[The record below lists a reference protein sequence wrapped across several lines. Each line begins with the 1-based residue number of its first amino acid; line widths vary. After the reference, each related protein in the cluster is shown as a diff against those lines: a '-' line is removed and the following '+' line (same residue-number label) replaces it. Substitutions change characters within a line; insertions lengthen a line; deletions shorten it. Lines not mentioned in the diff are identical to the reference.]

1 MKVKKMFLFLLIFQ
15 IMVNAQIKGKV
26 IDEKNNSIAYVNIW
40 VENESIGATSEE
52 NGEFLINLK
61 DKNKK
66 LIFSALG
73 FEKRTITAS
82 DAEIVVLK
90 ATNYLIEEVVIS
102 KKQETK
108 EIVIG
113 RTDNPISMAF
123 DNGPRIDVK
132 YFPYKPEYKK
142 VKHLKLVSIIADNR
156 IELATIKIHFYKV
169 DENGFP
175 GDEMLLKDFVVN
187 LKNGTRKSVF
197 NIADFNLK
205 MPLNGLFVGF
215 EKLIIEKNK
224 LENTIVDA
232 NTNTTKIQ
240 KTYFPFVLYNF
251 VERDFLF
258 TFSGGK
264 WNRQS
269 NTPNKIMV
277 YEPSI
282 NLTLTN

>member
-1 MKVKKMFLFLLIFQ
+1 MKKYFLLLLFFISFLFQ
-15 IMVNAQIKGKV
+15 AQIQGKIV
-26 IDEKNNSIAYVNIW
+26 DEKNNPIPYVNIW
-40 VENESIGATSEE
+40 VENENIGATSEE
-52 NGEFLINLK
+52 NGEFSIPVK
-61 DKNKK
+61 DKNKN

-73 FEKRTITAS
+73 FEKRTITALNTQH
-82 DAEIVVLK
+82 VVLQS
-90 ATNYLIEEVVIS
+90 TNYLLDEVIVS
-102 KKQETK
+102 KKYETK

-123 DNGPRIDVK
+123 DNGLRIDVK
-132 YFPYKPEYKK
+132 FFPYIPEYKK
-142 VKHLKLVSIIADNR
+142 TRNLKLVSIIADNR
-156 IELATIKIHFYKV
+156 IELATIKIHFFKV

-175 GDEMLLKDFVVN
+175 SNEMLTKDFVVT

-224 LENTIVDA
+224 LEKTSIDA
-232 NTNTTKIQ
+232 NTNSIKIL

-269 NTPNKIMV
+269 NSPNKIMV

>member
-1 MKVKKMFLFLLIFQ
+1 MKQFLFFFLLTITLQ
-15 IMVNAQIKGKV
+15 AQTKGRIV
-26 IDEKNNSIAYVNIW
+26 DEKNNPISYVNIW
-40 VENESIGATSEE
+40 VENENIGATSEE
-52 NGEFLINLK
+52 NGEFSLNLK
-61 DKNKK
+61 DKTKK

-73 FEKRTITAS
+73 FEKRILLAS
-82 DAEIVVLK
+82 ETEIVVLK
-90 ATNYLIEEVVIS
+90 ATNYLLDEVVVS
-102 KKQETK
+102 KKYETR

-113 RTDNPISMAF
+113 RTDNLVSQAF

-132 YFPYKPEYKK
+132 FFPYKPEYKK
-142 VKHLKLVSIIADNR
+142 TKNLKLVSIIADNR
-156 IELATIKIHFYKV
+156 IELATIKLHFYKV

-175 GDEMLLKDFVVN
+175 SGEMLTKDYVVTLKI
-187 LKNGTRKSVF
+187 GTRKSVF
-197 NIADFNLK
+197 NISDFNLK
-205 MPLNGLFVGF
+205 MPINGLFVGF

-224 LENTIVDA
+224 LEKTIVDA
-232 NTNTTKIQ
+232 NTKTAKIQ

-264 WNRQS
+264 WSRQS

>member
-1 MKVKKMFLFLLIFQ
+1 MKKYFLLLLFFISFLFQ
-15 IMVNAQIKGKV
+15 AQIQGKIV
-26 IDEKNNSIAYVNIW
+26 DEKNNPIPYVNIW
-40 VENESIGATSEE
+40 VENENIGATSEE
-52 NGEFLINLK
+52 NGEFSITVD
-61 DKNKK
+61 DKNKN

-73 FEKRTITAS
+73 FEKRTITALNTQN
-82 DAEIVVLK
+82 VVLQS
-90 ATNYLIEEVVIS
+90 TNYLLDEVIVS
-102 KKQETK
+102 KKYETK

-132 YFPYKPEYKK
+132 FFPYIPEYKK
-142 VKHLKLVSIIADNR
+142 TRNLKLVSIIADNR
-156 IELATIKIHFYKV
+156 IELATIKIHFFKV

-175 GDEMLLKDFVVN
+175 SNEMLTKDFVVT

-224 LENTIVDA
+224 LEKTSIDA
-232 NTNTTKIQ
+232 NTNSIKIL

-269 NTPNKIMV
+269 NSPNKIMV

>member
-1 MKVKKMFLFLLIFQ
+1 MKNLLLLLLFFFTSFSLFSQL
-15 IMVNAQIKGKV
+15 KGKIV
-26 IDEKNNSIAYVNIW
+26 DEKNNPIPYVNIW
-40 VENESIGATSEE
+40 VENENVGATSEE
-52 NGEFLINLK
+52 NGEFSLNLK
-61 DKNKK
+61 DKTKK

-73 FEKRTITAS
+73 FEKRIILAS
-82 DAEIVVLK
+82 EAEIVILK
-90 ATNYLIEEVVIS
+90 ATNYLLEEVIVS
-102 KKQETK
+102 KKYETK

-113 RTDNPISMAF
+113 RTDNLVSQAF

-132 YFPYKPEYKK
+132 FFPFKSEYKK
-142 VKHLKLVSIIADNR
+142 TKNLKLVSIIADNR

-175 GDEMLLKDFVVN
+175 SDEMLTKDFVVT

-197 NIADFNLK
+197 NISEFNLK
-205 MPLNGLFVGF
+205 MPLNGIFVGF

-224 LENTIVDA
+224 LEKTVIDK
-232 NTNTTKIQ
+232 NTNTSKIQ
-240 KTYFPFVLYNF
+240 NIYFPFILYNF
-251 VERDFLF
+251 VERDFLY
-258 TFSGGK
+258 TYSGGK

-269 NTPNKIMV
+269 HTPNKIMV